1 MFGRQPQLFEWRGR
15 ETLLGL
21 SRLKEPSRA
30 IITFTLIEGEE
41 RQNIK
46 NDLVF

>member
-1 MFGRQPQLFEWRGR
+1 MFGRQPQLFKWRGR

-21 SRLKEPSRA
+21 SRLKGPSRA

-41 RQNIK
+41 RQNVQK
-46 NDLVF
+46 DLLF